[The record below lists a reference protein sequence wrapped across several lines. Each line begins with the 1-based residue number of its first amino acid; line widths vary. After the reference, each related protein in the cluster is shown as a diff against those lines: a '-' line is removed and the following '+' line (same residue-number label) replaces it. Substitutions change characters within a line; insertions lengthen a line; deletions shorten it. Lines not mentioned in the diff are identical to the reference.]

1 MLRRG
6 FLYRALLNNNAVEM
20 KVYAI
25 EHVQLAMPPNGEDL
39 ARSFYV
45 GVLGLTEKPKPL
57 HLAKRGGVWFEQ
69 GELKIHLGVES
80 DFRPA
85 KKAHPALL
93 VEGLDEL
100 IGRCEEAGAQVVWD
114 EPLDGFRRAYVND
127 PFGNRIELMERAEA

>member
-1 MLRRG
+1 MPQNSER
-6 FLYRALLNNNAVEM
+6 EI

-25 EHVQLAMPPNGEDL
+25 EHVQLAMPPNGEDS

-45 GVLGLTEKPKPL
+45 GALGLTEKPKPP
-57 HLAKRGGVWFEQ
+57 HLAERGGVWFEQ

-85 KKAHPALL
+85 RKAHPALL
-93 VEGLDEL
+93 VAGLDEL
-100 IGRCEEAGAQVVWD
+100 VGLCEQAGAPVVWD

-127 PFGNRIELMERAEA
+127 PFGNRIELMEAVEAAPKGIKT